1 MTPASDAAV
10 RALQA
15 AITLHKRGFEI
26 LRGDGEK
33 IASIRPPVKLAVITG
48 GRDAHV

>member
-1 MTPASDAAV
+1 MNPQAEAAV

-26 LRGDGEK
+26 LRGGGEK
-33 IASIRPPVKLAVITG
+33 IASIRPPVKLAVIEG
-48 GRDAHV
+48 GRA